1 MSVMDDPS
9 DEALLG
15 QLASGDLSAFDQLI
29 HRHGGQVT
37 RQARRLLAWRAD
49 VDDIVQ
55 EVFLTLWTDHRKLRR
70 DSSLRSW
77 LLSVTIL
84 KCRKS
89 HRNAAIRQKI
99 FGRLARPESS
109 VQVGAMPDEISK
121 IQSAALALPHRL
133 REVVVL
139 YYLEE
144 TPIDEI
150 ASVLGLTRAAVDSR
164 LHRARKILGQTLKDL
179 SP

>member
-1 MSVMDDPS
+1 MVEDQSDDV
-9 DEALLG
+9 LLDL
-15 QLASGDLSAFDQLI
+15 LASGDLSAFDQLI
-29 HRHGGQVT
+29 SRHSARVT

-55 EVFLTLWTDHRKLRR
+55 EVFLTLWTNHRKFRR
-70 DSSLRSW
+70 NASLRSW

-89 HRNAAIRQKI
+89 HRNNAIRQKI

-109 VQVGAMPDEISK
+109 VQVGAMSDEISK
-121 IQSAALALPHRL
+121 IQSAAMALPHRL

-139 YYLEE
+139 HYLEE